1 MKIAQM
7 MVSQQWSHNTKNA
20 AIVNMHAWV
29 SCWGMS
35 KCLQPV
41 QSLLCSAEN
50 ILFILGE
57 CSRHFVGPFT
67 GLHPEVCALNFGGG
81 LSLHLENKHKSGVCC
96 QLSPRLR
103 SKCAGRWS
111 YNLKVALRNLN
122 KYACL
127 SCTVLR
133 CYLSIL
139 NTSALPWNHTI
150 LHSSAVSLSKGIK
163 WWIKTMT
170 MRGWENQKLTKSTT
184 PVKTCG
190 LIRVLKGSSP
200 PPSPCCSVDLPPKVI
215 KSKFWPTGPP

>member
-1 MKIAQM
+1 MFLCKHRRGMQETGLKGQASTSQCRRLAECFCTFLLGKKKYTSTFKEGTTVMKIARM

-96 QLSPRLR
+96 QLSPRLQ
-103 SKCAGRWS
+103 SK
-111 YNLKVALRNLN
+111 
-122 KYACL
+122 
-127 SCTVLR
+127 R
-133 CYLSIL
+133 C
-139 NTSALPWNHTI
+139 
-150 LHSSAVSLSKGIK
+150 
-163 WWIKTMT
+163 
-170 MRGWENQKLTKSTT
+170 WEVEL
-184 PVKTCG
+184 
-190 LIRVLKGSSP
+190 
-200 PPSPCCSVDLPPKVI
+200 
-215 KSKFWPTGPP
+215 